1 MVQVGRILKFSWQGA
16 ISPLVVGQHCLHTV
30 ERKLF
35 GGEFPGKMAFFY
47 FKRKCTLG
55 LKKVS
60 NRTCAQQSKEGV
72 SPCSFSL
79 PKSVPLGV
87 IFIFAVSNYFST
99 ECGSLRQRRFSAVC
113 WSHTGSFFFYV
124 NRDWWNILHRVR
136 AFDKKYWWLLSVS
149 VTWDD
154 RTLHFKMNYTRNS
167 LFGNVIHFISSVV
180 LWENDWSH
188 EYLRLN
194 CFLCTL

>member
-1 MVQVGRILKFSWQGA
+1 MWFEETNR
-16 ISPLVVGQHCLHTV
+16 
-30 ERKLF
+30 LF
-35 GGEFPGKMAFFY
+35 PIGHMSN
-47 FKRKCTLG
+47 
-55 LKKVS
+55 KV
-60 NRTCAQQSKEGV
+60 RC
-72 SPCSFSL
+72 FSL
-79 PKSVPLGV
+79 FKSFPLRV
-87 IFIFAVSNYFST
+87 IFIFLVSVKLFFSIAWKL
-99 ECGSLRQRRFSAVC
+99 EVEMLHGCVLEPYWKFL
-113 WSHTGSFFFYV
+113 FYV

-154 RTLHFKMNYTRNS
+154 RTLHFKMNYMRNS